1 MIKEVKEELAVRRKM
16 MILNY
21 ARETGKVTKICR
33 EFEVTR
39 SLFYKWEKTFDSEGK
54 AGLYRK
60 KPIAYAPPFLL
71 VTVRLPSVL
80 KSVIVFLS
88 ETICLHSLVV
98 IRNI

>member
-21 ARETGKVTKICR
+21 ARETGKVTKTCR

-39 SLFYKWEKTFDSEGK
+39 SLFYKWKKAFDSEGK

-60 KPIAYAPPFLL
+60 KPIACHHPKQLLQLRQGPEFLL
-71 VTVRLPSVL
+71 AS
-80 KSVIVFLS
+80 
-88 ETICLHSLVV
+88 
-98 IRNI
+98 